1 VGTVRALRC
10 VSCGTDYDP
19 DRVEYTCPACGPR
32 RGTLEVL
39 YDEDVLRRTLQ
50 RDSFAASGRA
60 SMWRYEPLLP
70 LRDLGFIQPLRVGWT
85 PLYAFPKL
93 AKQLGLGALYV
104 KDDGQNPTAS
114 TKDRAS
120 SLVVIKAQE
129 KRRTTVTCAST
140 GNAASSLAGF
150 AAAAGVR
157 AIIFVPERAPEA
169 KVAQLLVYGATV
181 FSVRGSYDDAYDLAA
196 EAAETFGW
204 YNRSAAMNPYLVE
217 GKKTGAFEIAEQ
229 LAWSPPD
236 FVFVGVGDGSVV
248 SGLCK
253 GFDEFARLGL
263 IERVPRVVGVQAEG
277 SAPIAHAFSRY
288 RGGTVEFD
296 DIDAQTVADSI
307 CVGRP
312 RDVVKAVTYVARNG
326 GTFVTVS
333 DDEILDAILTL
344 ARATGVFAEPAGA
357 ASYAGLLRL
366 ARAGTLEGKSAAVVV
381 SGNGLKDVASARQRV
396 GAPVR
401 IEPRIEEV
409 QRHL

>member
-1 VGTVRALRC
+1 MATVHALRC
-10 VSCGTDYDP
+10 VSCGTEYDP
-19 DRVEYTCPACGPR
+19 DRIDYTCPACGPR

-39 YDEDVLRRTLQ
+39 YDEATLLRSLRRN
-50 RDSFAASGRA
+50 SFAATGRA

-70 LRDLGFIQPLRVGWT
+70 IGDLRFVQPLRVGWT
-85 PLYAFPKL
+85 PLYAFPDL
-93 AKQLGLGALYV
+93 ARRLGLGALYV

-114 TKDRAS
+114 YKDRAS

-129 KRRTTVTCAST
+129 KRRPIVTCAST

-150 AAAAGVR
+150 AAAAGVQ
-157 AIIFVPERAPEA
+157 AVIFVPERAPEA
-169 KVAQLLVYGATV
+169 KVAQLLVYGAKV

-196 EAAETFGW
+196 EAADKFGW

-229 LAWSPPD
+229 LAWAPPD
-236 FVFVGVGDGSVV
+236 FVFVSVGDGSVV

-253 GFDEFARLGL
+253 GFEEFARLGL
-263 IERVPRVVGVQAEG
+263 IERVPKVVGVQADG
-277 SAPIAHAFSRY
+277 SAPVAAAFSRF
-288 RGGTVEFD
+288 RGGTVEFQD
-296 DIDAQTVADSI
+296 VDAETVADSI
-307 CVGRP
+307 CVGKP

-333 DDEILDAILTL
+333 DDEILDAILSL

-366 ARAGTLEGKSAAVVV
+366 AHDGALQGKTAVAVV
-381 SGNGLKDVASARQRV
+381 SGNGLKDAAAPRQRV
-396 GAPVR
+396 GAPIR
-401 IEPRIEEV
+401 IDPKIEEIE
-409 QRHL
+409 RHL